1 MNFKEKGEEIFEY
14 IESKEE
20 VIHIFI
26 IEDINEI
33 EIRTKTIN
41 FGYLYITEQLELEIK
56 GTKTRILKA
65 KELKAI
71 YELIEFLEKIGF

>member
-1 MNFKEKGEEIFEY
+1 MKISLASLK
-14 IESKEE
+14 SKEE

-26 IEDINEI
+26 VEDINEI

-41 FGYLYITEQLELEIK
+41 FGYLYITKQLELEIN
-56 GTKTRILKA
+56 GIKTEILKV

>member
-1 MNFKEKGEEIFEY
+1 MNLKEKEKEIFEY

-41 FGYLYITEQLELEIK
+41 FGYLYITKQLELEIN
-56 GTKTRILKA
+56 GIKTGILKA